1 MGYPKL
7 PVTMLD
13 GESVFLDLPT
23 FVHHASLQLCC
34 ATNNYATLYITP
46 DGLVLVNTFED
57 TFGDVW
63 GEGVWRELGK
73 NASDISRIVVA
84 LASFNGNFTPMWH
97 LPVYI
102 CICLLPVNN
111 QNHGNG
117 R

>member
-1 MGYPKL
+1 M
-7 PVTMLD
+7 
-13 GESVFLDLPT
+13 
-23 FVHHASLQLCC
+23 HHAFLLLCC
-34 ATNNYATLYITP
+34 TTNNYATLYLTP

-57 TFGDVW
+57 TFGGVW

-84 LASFNGNFTPMWH
+84 LASFNGNFTPMCH
-97 LPVYI
+97 LLVYI